1 MTQVV
6 LGRIAGVFG
15 VKGWV
20 KVISHTEPR
29 EGILEYQNWLLN
41 RGDGWQAVKLE
52 DGKLHGK
59 SVIAK
64 LPDIEDRDAAA
75 ELLDAEI
82 AVPREE
88 LPNTEDGEYYWA
100 DLEGLQVV
108 HRDGRSLGKVAYL
121 MATGSNDVLVV
132 DGDAEQLIPFVM
144 GEVILDVD
152 LGKGQISV
160 DWEWD

>member
-1 MTQVV
+1 MTHVV

-20 KVISHTEPR
+20 KVFSHTEPR
-29 EGILEYQNWLLN
+29 EAILEYQSWLLK
-41 RGDGWQAVKLE
+41 RGDSWQAVTVE
-52 DGKLHGK
+52 DGKPHGK

-64 LPDIEDRDAAA
+64 LADVEDRDAAA
-75 ELLDAEI
+75 ELLDVDI
-82 AVPREE
+82 AVSRED
-88 LPNTEDGEYYWA
+88 LPQTKAGEYYWA
-100 DLEGLQVV
+100 DLEGLQVI

-121 MATGSNDVLVV
+121 MATGANDVLVV
-132 DGDAEQLIPFVM
+132 DGKGECLIPFVM

-152 LGKGQISV
+152 LAKGQISV

>member
-20 KVISHTEPR
+20 RVFSHTEPR
-29 EGILEYQNWLLN
+29 EAILEYRDWLLK
-41 RGDGWQAVKLE
+41 RDDGWQTVTVE
-52 DGKLHGK
+52 DGKPHGK

-64 LPDIEDRDAAA
+64 LKDVEDRDAAA
-75 ELLDAEI
+75 ELLDVDI
-82 AVPREE
+82 AVPRED
-88 LPNTEDGEYYWA
+88 LPKARAGEYYWA

-121 MATGSNDVLVV
+121 IATGAHDVLVV
-132 DGDAEQLIPFVM
+132 DGDGESLIPFVM

-152 LGKGQISV
+152 LAKGQISV
-160 DWEWD
+160 DWEWN

>member
-20 KVISHTEPR
+20 KVFSHTEPR
-29 EGILEYQNWLLN
+29 EAILNYPNWLLR
-41 RGDGWQAVKLE
+41 RGDSWQAVTVE
-52 DGKLHGK
+52 DGRPHGK
-59 SVIAK
+59 SVVAK
-64 LPDIEDRDAAA
+64 LAKVEDRDAAA
-75 ELLDAEI
+75 ELLDVEI
-82 AVPREE
+82 AVSREE
-88 LPNTEDGEYYWA
+88 LPQTQDGEYYWA

-108 HRDGRSLGKVAYL
+108 HRDGQPLGRVAYL
-121 MATGSNDVLVV
+121 MATGANDVLVV
-132 DGDAEQLIPFVM
+132 DGDGERLIPFVV

-152 LGKGQISV
+152 LGKGRISV

>member
-29 EGILEYQNWLLN
+29 EGILEYQNWLLK

-64 LPDIEDRDAAA
+64 LPDIDDRDAAA
-75 ELLDAEI
+75 DLLDAEI

-88 LPNTEDGEYYWA
+88 LPKTDDGEYYWA

-132 DGDAEQLIPFVM
+132 NGDAEQLIPFVM

>member
-1 MTQVV
+1 VTQVV

-29 EGILEYQNWLLN
+29 EGILEYQNWLLK
-41 RGDGWQAVKLE
+41 RGDSWQAVRPE

-64 LPDIEDRDAAA
+64 LPDVEDRDAAA
-75 ELLDAEI
+75 ELLDVEI
-82 AVPREE
+82 AVPRED
-88 LPNTEDGEYYWA
+88 LPTTEDGEYYWA

-132 DGDAEQLIPFVM
+132 DGDGEQLIPFVM